1 MRLRASSSGFAR
13 NDAHPHADARAQVT
27 SDNQYKFLMA
37 YMWISVM
44 IIGLVLGL
52 LIGNAHEAFEAGL
65 TEAVE
70 QARGGVEDAPG
81 PSAVRARAPSDV
93 ARPPRDG
100 FWSNFEP
107 ETVDRTFSDVARRTR
122 GGF

>member
-70 QARGGVEDAPG
+70 QARGGVEDALVHRPVVAGVVEG
-81 PSAVRARAPSDV
+81 PLGR
-93 ARPPRDG
+93 RPCGASLTSPLK
-100 FWSNFEP
+100 
-107 ETVDRTFSDVARRTR
+107 
-122 GGF
+122 